1 MPLPI
6 RGKASEVKNRNGSDS
21 GDIAP
26 TINKWVAACFP
37 QGSQSSEDDLREL
50 IKEAAEAARDDYDA
64 QSAVTWAEG
73 YEFPARYIQS
83 DVACLRAAQLDFETM
98 VRRRLQILSPDRLSK
113 ERVEKLRPDNPERRL
128 MFDLVVGMKVF
139 RPAGFVANGSLP
151 RTPLRSSYDIVA
163 PAVNKML
170 GAVVEQRLAFLLP
183 LELAQQHVKDLH
195 LCKAHWTTKKGKAS
209 GRPLGD
215 LTFVDGT
222 PLNTDETA
230 EAATEY
236 YGKILHPTIE
246 DIARMIH
253 EFWVAEK
260 TRDP

>member
-6 RGKASEVKNRNGSDS
+6 RGKASEVKNQNGSDS

-113 ERVEKLRPDNPERRL
+113 ERVEK
-128 MFDLVVGMKVF
+128 
-139 RPAGFVANGSLP
+139 
-151 RTPLRSSYDIVA
+151 
-163 PAVNKML
+163 
-170 GAVVEQRLAFLLP
+170 
-183 LELAQQHVKDLH
+183 
-195 LCKAHWTTKKGKAS
+195 
-209 GRPLGD
+209 
-215 LTFVDGT
+215 
-222 PLNTDETA
+222 
-230 EAATEY
+230 
-236 YGKILHPTIE
+236 
-246 DIARMIH
+246 
-253 EFWVAEK
+253 
-260 TRDP
+260 

>member
-1 MPLPI
+1 M
-6 RGKASEVKNRNGSDS
+6 G
-21 GDIAP
+21 
-26 TINKWVAACFP
+26 CFP

-50 IKEAAEAARDDYDA
+50 IKEATEAARDDYDA

-73 YEFPARYIQS
+73 YEFPALHIQS

-113 ERVEKLRPDNPERRL
+113 ERVVKLRPDNPEHRL

-139 RPAGFVANGSLP
+139 RPAGFVANRSLP

-183 LELAQQHVKDLH
+183 LELA
-195 LCKAHWTTKKGKAS
+195 S
-209 GRPLGD
+209 
-215 LTFVDGT
+215 
-222 PLNTDETA
+222 
-230 EAATEY
+230 
-236 YGKILHPTIE
+236 E
-246 DIARMIH
+246 DDR
-253 EFWVAEK
+253 
-260 TRDP
+260 RDKEN